1 MFLHGALALRLPS
14 APGPDGDFRFLR
26 DSVYSGR
33 RGKMPQGSCSDGNV
47 FRGLRLAFRGKR
59 EGTALM
65 GRYSE
70 ADTDVLMAL
79 KVDAEYPRALRLK
92 DRLEKQGLVSP
103 I

>member
-1 MFLHGALALRLPS
+1 
-14 APGPDGDFRFLR
+14 
-26 DSVYSGR
+26 
-33 RGKMPQGSCSDGNV
+33 
-47 FRGLRLAFRGKR
+47 
-59 EGTALM
+59 M